1 MKIGVKKMLLITII
15 MIIPIR
21 VLSAVSYKP
30 EIESLLLKLDSLIEK
45 KDFFIKEKE
54 DKIRLLRKS
63 VQNIQTAEEQ
73 YWMNK
78 AFYDEYFVYNADS
91 ALYYAEQNIL
101 LAKELDK
108 KEGVPEWMIKKS
120 FILSATGMLKEALDI
135 MNEISLDEL
144 SPLLKTEYYRQMIY
158 LYSHFGQYSGE
169 NGHIR
174 DLYLTKEE
182 NNKDSIFNTITKEDP
197 YYLWHEGWRQI
208 GTPGVY
214 EVKSELEKTVLKSGL
229 DSRIDAM
236 NAYVLA
242 VISREMGNYDDFLKY
257 MIYSAMADVKTA
269 NKDIASLEELAIAT
283 YDLGDID
290 RAYTYINYCLQNAQ
304 LYRNRV
310 RVIGISSLQDSIHKA
325 FREINLKQE
334 ARLRIF
340 LIIVS
345 ILSVILIA
353 AIIYISRQVKWLSKS
368 RSEVN
373 KANHLLNKHVDELS
387 DAHKQL
393 SEVNDKLKSLNEQ
406 LQEANSQL
414 RESNYVKE
422 EYIGYVFTIC
432 SNYISKMDNF
442 RKNINRKIK
451 TNKIE
456 DIKTLT
462 DVPTTAQNELKE
474 FYYNFDAIFLNLYP
488 DFVNDFNMLLEPDKR
503 FILKDG
509 ELLNTEL
516 RIYALVRLGIDSSV
530 KIAEFLHCS
539 TQTVYNCRLK
549 TRNKAVVPKENF
561 AEFVKSLGKFPS
573 SSFE

>member
-1 MKIGVKKMLLITII
+1 MKTGVKKLLFIGTI
-15 MIIPIR
+15 MIIPAQI
-21 VLSAVSYKP
+21 LSAVSYKP
-30 EIESLLLKLDSLIEK
+30 EIESLLLKLDSLIEN

-54 DKIRLLRKS
+54 DRIGLLRKRIR
-63 VQNIQTAEEQ
+63 NIRTTEEQ
-73 YWMNK
+73 YWINK
-78 AFYDEYFVYNADS
+78 AFYDEFFVYNADS
-91 ALYYAEQNIL
+91 ALYYAEQNIRL
-101 LAKELDK
+101 SKELDK
-108 KEGVPEWMIKKS
+108 KEGEAEWMTKKS

-135 MNEISLDEL
+135 MNEISLNEL

-174 DLYLTKEE
+174 DYYLTKEE
-182 NNKDSIFNTITKEDP
+182 SYKDSIFNTITKDDP

-208 GTPGVY
+208 GASGVY
-214 EVKSELEKTVLKSGL
+214 EVKSELEKAVLNSGL
-229 DSRIDAM
+229 DSRLDAM

-242 VISREMGNYDDFLKY
+242 VISREMGNPDDFLKY
-257 MIYSAMADVKTA
+257 IAYSAMADVKTA
-269 NKDIASLEELAIAT
+269 NKDIASLEELAIAV

-304 LYRNRV
+304 LYRNRI
-310 RVIGISSLQDSIHKA
+310 RVIGISSLQNAIHMA
-325 FREINLKQE
+325 YREINLKQE

-345 ILSVILIA
+345 ILSIILIA
-353 AIIYISRQVKWLSKS
+353 AIIYISRQMKWLSKS

-373 KANHLLNKHVDELS
+373 KANQLLNKHVNELS

-393 SEVNDKLKSLNEQ
+393 SEVNNKLKLLNEQ
-406 LQEANSQL
+406 LQEANSRL

-432 SNYISKMDNF
+432 SGYISKMDDF

-462 DVPTTAQNELKE
+462 DIPTMAQNELKE
-474 FYYNFDAIFLNLYP
+474 FYHNFDAIFLNLYP
-488 DFVNDFNMLLEPDKR
+488 DFVNDFNRLLHPDKR
-503 FILKDG
+503 FLLKDG
-509 ELLNTEL
+509 ELLSAEL

-539 TQTVYNCRLK
+539 TQTVYNYRLK
-549 TRNKAVVPKENF
+549 TRNKAIVPKEKF
-561 AEFVKSLGKFPS
+561 ADLVKSLGKIQ
-573 SSFE
+573 E